1 MTSKSMLPPPETDPS
16 STPTPTPTSG
26 KLSATILSVYDIPTT
41 TSSSP
46 TGDDASITSFSSTST
61 TACPVPSYVSMSVMG
76 REVRT
81 GKPSAKH
88 KVMNNFKFVS
98 ADKSSPGKQKF
109 ETAIIVI
116 ILFCSLIL
124 LFLYLIIIFFY

>member
-1 MTSKSMLPPPETDPS
+1 MASKSMLPPPPETDPS
-16 STPTPTPTSG
+16 TPIGSSG

-46 TGDDASITSFSSTST
+46 TGDDASTTSFSSTST

-98 ADKSSPGKQKF
+98 ADKSSPGKF
-109 ETAIIVI
+109 EV
-116 ILFCSLIL
+116 
-124 LFLYLIIIFFY
+124 

>member
-1 MTSKSMLPPPETDPS
+1 MLPPPPETDPYP
-16 STPTPTPTSG
+16 STGSSG

-41 TSSSP
+41 PSSSLP
-46 TGDDASITSFSSTST
+46 TGDDASTTSFSSTST

-98 ADKSSPGKQKF
+98 ADKSSPGKFK
-109 ETAIIVI
+109 
-116 ILFCSLIL
+116 
-124 LFLYLIIIFFY
+124 